1 MDDIIESYL
10 KTISQKD
17 IQKNLNMGDRI
28 FMNNIICKLDKRLK
42 EIKNRK

>member
-1 MDDIIESYL
+1 MDDIFELYL
-10 KTISQKD
+10 KIISQKD
-17 IQKNLNMGDRI
+17 IQQHLNMGDRI